1 MPSHRRTVARF
12 APLCGLALLVAA
24 CSDTNLPAAV
34 FTNVVDTVSLY
45 ALRGTA
51 ISLPS
56 AYVLEGAQP
65 VRTDQT
71 TTLDFAFDFDSIG
84 EPALFPT
91 GAINLG
97 LLSGLQKSTTAFDA
111 ISLAPT
117 GGYTFDKPVALD
129 TGTVVLV
136 RSRPTPCSF
145 GATVSLYAKVR
156 VLGVD
161 STARRLD
168 FEILVDQNCGYRGL
182 EPGLPK
188 Q

>member
-1 MPSHRRTVARF
+1 M
-12 APLCGLALLVAA
+12 LVAA
-24 CSDTNLPAAV
+24 CGDTTNLPAPA
-34 FTNVVDTVSLY
+34 FTNTVDTVSLY

-51 ISLPS
+51 ITLPS
-56 AYVLEGAQP
+56 AYVLLGAQR

-71 TTLDFAFDFDSIG
+71 TVLDFAFDFDSIG

-97 LLSGLQKSTTAFDA
+97 LLSGLQKSATAFDA
-111 ISLAPT
+111 ITLAPT
-117 GGYTFDKPVALD
+117 GTYTFDKPIALD
-129 TGTVVLV
+129 TGTVLLV
-136 RSRPTPCSF
+136 RSRPTQCLF
-145 GATVSLYAKVR
+145 GATVSLYAKLR